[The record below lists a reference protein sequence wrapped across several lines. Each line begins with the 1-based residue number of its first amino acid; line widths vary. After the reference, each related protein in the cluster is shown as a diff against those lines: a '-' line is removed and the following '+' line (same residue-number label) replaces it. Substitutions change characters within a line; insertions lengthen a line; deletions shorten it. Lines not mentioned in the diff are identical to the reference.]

1 MGWRHQLEAV
11 VCAVLLL
18 ASMLLVAVRSLVVPS
33 ASGNTDVAVSADQA
47 RIEDETSHASSRA
60 KTPKLSRLQS
70 RGFPEFTSTRDVGSL
85 WDDGP
90 AYDLSPDGAD
100 Y

>member
-1 MGWRHQLEAV
+1 MRWRNQLEAV

-18 ASMLLVAVRSLVVPS
+18 ASLLLVAVRSLVVPP
-33 ASGNTDVAVSADQA
+33 ASGNAAVAISIDQNPRNA
-47 RIEDETSHASSRA
+47 TSRA
-60 KTPKLSRLQS
+60 KNPKLKRAQSWRL
-70 RGFPEFTSTRDVGSL
+70 PELKSTQDVGSL

-90 AYDLSPDGAD
+90 AHDLSPDGAD